1 MKNVQPKIWPSYSL
15 QYISIK
21 IKNLKTTFFFFFYYF
36 YLSMIGIKI
45 SGSTPE

>member
-21 IKNLKTTFFFFFYYF
+21 IKNLKTTFFLFFFF
-36 YLSMIGIKI
+36 FLLLLLIHDRN
-45 SGSTPE
+45 

>member
-21 IKNLKTTFFFFFYYF
+21 IKNLKTTFFLFFFITFTY
-36 YLSMIGIKI
+36 
-45 SGSTPE
+45 P